1 MSSKIPWRSTSAADH
16 ESQTPGWIRVS
27 ERLDSLERKQQRA
40 SWEQNSPILEV
51 PPIPFTHSKNHR
63 NIYRRKAC
71 RSRPS
76 HVAKRFTSHDN
87 CFLRP
92 RISITIVSSAWMAA
106 LTLSS
111 LLASKAPES
120 MSVMC
125 YVFSQLFAQLQQW
138 RVWYDYPSLT
148 TITVPIN
155 EDESFTRES
164 EESTQRKYLRS
175 TQ

>member
-1 MSSKIPWRSTSAADH
+1 MEIEKCCWSWITNTRMDTSFLKDSTHSSANNTA
-16 ESQTPGWIRVS
+16 RV
-27 ERLDSLERKQQRA
+27 ECRICVYL
-40 SWEQNSPILEV
+40 LEV

-138 RVWYDYPSLT
+138 PVWYDYPSLT